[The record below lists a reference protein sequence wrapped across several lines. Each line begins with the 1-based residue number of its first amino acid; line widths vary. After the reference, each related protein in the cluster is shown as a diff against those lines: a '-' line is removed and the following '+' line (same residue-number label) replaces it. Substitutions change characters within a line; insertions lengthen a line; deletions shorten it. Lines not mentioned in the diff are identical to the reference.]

1 MKGIILSGGTGSRLY
16 PLTTVVNKQLLPIFD
31 KPMIY
36 YPLSTLIS
44 CGIKD
49 ICIISSYDFL
59 PLYQKLFGDGE
70 RLGLNFTYKVQ
81 PKPDGIAQSF
91 LIAEDFIGNDSVCL
105 ILGDNVFH
113 GFNRMKVDFTGAV
126 VFAYKVNNPQ
136 EYGVVDFDSNGKAL
150 SIEEKPTM
158 PKSKYAIPG
167 LYFYDKNVI
176 EYARVLKPSK
186 RGEYEIT
193 DINRRYMEEGN
204 LNVIKM
210 PKGTVWLD
218 AGSPTTLSQ
227 ASNYIQT
234 VQERQGCKIVCIEED
249 CLNQGFI
256 DKKQFIKLMEKT
268 PKSEYRNYLESIQSY
283 I

>member
-91 LIAEDFIGNDSVCL
+91 LIAEDFIGNDSVCS

-234 VQERQGCKIVCIEED
+234 VQERQGCKIACIEED

>member
-16 PLTTVVNKQLLPIFD
+16 PLTTVVNKQLLPVYD

-59 PLYQKLFGDGE
+59 PLYERLFGDGNK
-70 RLGLNFTYKVQ
+70 LGLNLTYKVQ

-91 LIAEDFIGNDSVCL
+91 IIAEDFIGDDSVSL
-105 ILGDNVFH
+105 ILGDNIFH
-113 GFNRMKVDFTGAV
+113 GFNRMRVDFTGAV

-136 EYGVVDFDSNGKAL
+136 EYDVVEFNDGGKVL
-150 SIEEKPTM
+150 SIEEKPTS
-158 PKSKYAIPG
+158 PKTKYAVPG
-167 LYFYDKNVI
+167 LYFYDN
-176 EYARVLKPSK
+176 RVVSIAKQLKPSK
-186 RGEYEIT
+186 RGELEIT
-193 DINRRYMEEGN
+193 DINQKYLETN
-204 LNVIKM
+204 DLNVVRM

-218 AGSPTTLSQ
+218 AGVPSTLSQ
-227 ASNYIQT
+227 ASNYVQT
-234 VQERQGCKIVCIEED
+234 VQERQGCKIACIEED

-256 DKKQFIKLMEKT
+256 DKKQFKTLISKL
-268 PKSEYRNYLESIQSY
+268 PKSEYRTYLESL
-283 I
+283 

>member
-16 PLTTVVNKQLLPIFD
+16 PLTQTVNKQLLPVFD

-59 PLYQKLFGDGE
+59 PIYERLFKNGNH
-70 RLGLNFTYKVQ
+70 LGLNIEYKVQ
-81 PKPDGIAQSF
+81 PKPEGIAQSF
-91 LIAEDFIGNDSVCL
+91 LIAEDFIDLQDVAL

-113 GFNRMKVDFTGAV
+113 GFNRMKVDFEGAV
-126 VFAYKVNNPQ
+126 IFAYKVNNPQ
-136 EYGVVDFDSNGKAL
+136 EYGVVEFDNTGKVL
-150 SIEEKPTM
+150 SIEEKPAS
-158 PKSKYAIPG
+158 PKSQYAIPG
-167 LYFYDKNVI
+167 LYFYDSRAVG
-176 EYARVLKPSK
+176 YAKSLKPSK
-186 RGEYEIT
+186 RGELEIT
-193 DINRRYMEEGN
+193 DINRKYMENNN
-204 LNVIKM
+204 LNVVKM

-234 VQERQGCKIVCIEED
+234 VQERQGCKIACIEEE

-256 DKKQFIKLMEKT
+256 DKKQFAKLVDKT
-268 PKSEYRNYLESIQSY
+268 PKSEYKTYLQTLL
-283 I
+283 

>member
-70 RLGLNFTYKVQ
+70 HLGLNFTYKVQ

-91 LIAEDFIGNDSVCL
+91 LIAEDFIDNDSVCL

-234 VQERQGCKIVCIEED
+234 VQERQGCKIACIEED

>member
-70 RLGLNFTYKVQ
+70 HLGLNFSYKVQ

-234 VQERQGCKIVCIEED
+234 VQERQGCKIACIEED

-256 DKKQFIKLMEKT
+256 DKKQFIKLVEKT

>member
-16 PLTTVVNKQLLPIFD
+16 PLTTVVNKQLLPVYD

-59 PLYQKLFGDGE
+59 PLYERLFGDGNK
-70 RLGLNFTYKVQ
+70 LGLNLTYKVQ

-91 LIAEDFIGNDSVCL
+91 IIAEDFIGDDNVSL
-105 ILGDNVFH
+105 ILGDNIFH
-113 GFNRMKVDFTGAV
+113 GFNRMRVDFTGAV

-136 EYGVVDFDSNGKAL
+136 EYGVVEFNDDGKVL
-150 SIEEKPTM
+150 SIEEKPTS
-158 PKSKYAIPG
+158 PKTKYAVPG
-167 LYFYDKNVI
+167 LYFYDN
-176 EYARVLKPSK
+176 RVVSIAKQLKPSK
-186 RGEYEIT
+186 RGELEIT
-193 DINRRYMEEGN
+193 DINQKYLETN
-204 LNVIKM
+204 DLNVVRM

-218 AGSPTTLSQ
+218 AGVPSTLSQ
-227 ASNYIQT
+227 ASNYVQT
-234 VQERQGCKIVCIEED
+234 VQERQGCKIACIEED

-256 DKKQFIKLMEKT
+256 DKKQFKTLISKL
-268 PKSEYRNYLESIQSY
+268 PKSEYRTYLESL
-283 I
+283 

>member
-70 RLGLNFTYKVQ
+70 HLGLNFTYKVQ

-167 LYFYDKNVI
+167 LYFYDKKVI

-218 AGSPTTLSQ
+218 AGSPTTLAQ

-234 VQERQGCKIVCIEED
+234 VQERQGCKIACIEED

>member
-70 RLGLNFTYKVQ
+70 HLGLNLTYKVQ

-126 VFAYKVNNPQ
+126 IFAYKVNNPQ

-150 SIEEKPTM
+150 SIEEKPKV
-158 PKSKYAIPG
+158 PKSKYAVPG
-167 LYFYDKNVI
+167 LYFYDNKVI
-176 EYARVLKPSK
+176 EYSRVLKPSQ

-193 DINRRYMEEGN
+193 DINRRYMAEGN

-210 PKGTVWLD
+210 QVHPQHCL
-218 AGSPTTLSQ
+218 
-227 ASNYIQT
+227 
-234 VQERQGCKIVCIEED
+234 RQVIIY
-249 CLNQGFI
+249 
-256 DKKQFIKLMEKT
+256 KQFRNVRVVRLHVLKKT
-268 PKSEYRNYLESIQSY
+268 V
-283 I
+283 

>member
-227 ASNYIQT
+227 ANRSGT
-234 VQERQGCKIVCIEED
+234 SR
-249 CLNQGFI
+249 
-256 DKKQFIKLMEKT
+256 M
-268 PKSEYRNYLESIQSY
+268 
-283 I
+283 